1 MRSVM
6 RRLPVLAL
14 LATVAAVALPAP
26 VTAAPLKDSEDPFYR
41 WDGPLVD
48 VPPGTVLR
56 RREVQVGA
64 AGITTPVTAT
74 QILYRTTKQSG
85 RAVTTVTTVIRP
97 PAAGPTRLL
106 SYQMAYND
114 LGSTCTPS
122 YRLQGGG
129 GADAT
134 ALLETGFIAAY
145 VAQGYTVVV
154 PDFEGI
160 THDYTAGQG
169 AGWAVLDG
177 IRAARE
183 VLGVPEA
190 TPAGLIGYSGGGIA
204 SQWAGELAP
213 QYAPETNLVGTASG
227 APAVHYPNTIDYV
240 EGSEDW
246 ASVLPYL
253 LIGLFR
259 GAEVDITRY
268 LSPRGLEILDRVKD
282 KCLDT
287 GAFPGL
293 RLTDMLVDGRD
304 WKTIRPLVKVI
315 NTQIMGS
322 RGTPRAPLFLGNGN
336 VDGIGD
342 GIMISADIES
352 LAHQYCRAGL
362 PVRYSRYPAS
372 DHVVGIPQFEA
383 EAIVFLQQ
391 RFAGLPV
398 TSTCDA
404 IPPGRSLAP
413 LPVPPLPDLTLQP
426 VRRTAKGWRV
436 VARVDRGSVQ
446 DLSVSL
452 YVLRGAG
459 RKRVATSRPAGTL
472 GQRAR
477 LLAVPLRRGVPGRR
491 YDVVVRAQSEG
502 EQLSRTIRFLV
513 PPRR

>member
-1 MRSVM
+1 MRP
-6 RRLPVLAL
+6 RPIVLSLLVAL
-14 LATVAAVALPAP
+14 VAAVLPA
-26 VTAAPLKDSEDPFYR
+26 VAQSAPLKDSEDPFYR
-41 WDGPLVD
+41 WEKPLEA

-74 QILYRTTKQSG
+74 QVLYRTTKQSG
-85 RAVTTVTTVIRP
+85 RAVTTVATVIRP
-97 PAAGPTRLL
+97 LAGGTTKLL

-134 ALLETGFIAAY
+134 GLLETGFIAAY
-145 VAQGYTVVV
+145 VAQGYTVVA
-154 PDFEGI
+154 PDFEGF

-177 IRAARE
+177 IRAARS
-183 VLGVPEA
+183 VLGVPEG

-213 QYAPETNLVGTASG
+213 EYAPETNLVGTASG
-227 APAVHYPNTIDYV
+227 APAVHYPNTINYV
-240 EGSEDW
+240 EGSQDW

-259 GAEVDITRY
+259 GAEVDITKY
-268 LSPRGLEILDRVKD
+268 LSPRGLQILDQVKD

-352 LAHQYCRAGL
+352 LAHQYCRKGL

-383 EAIVFLQQ
+383 EAILFLQE
-391 RFAGLPV
+391 RFNGLPV
-398 TSTCDA
+398 VSNCDA

-413 LPVPPLPDLTLQP
+413 LPLPPLPALSLDRA
-426 VRRTAKGWRV
+426 RRTSKGYRLAV
-436 VARVDRGSVQ
+436 RVDREALTDV
-446 DLSVSL
+446 SVSL
-452 YVLRGAG
+452 YAVRSGK
-459 RKRVATSRPAGTL
+459 RKRVATARPTGAVGTD
-472 GQRAR
+472 RR
-477 LLAVPLRRGVPGRR
+477 VLAVPLRRGVPGRS
-491 YDVVVRAQSEG
+491 YEVVVKGEADDEVVSAKRAF
-502 EQLSRTIRFLV
+502 RV
-513 PPRR
+513 PRRR